1 MATKSGKPPI
11 GGRPGMSRIDREA
24 QASKGGKVSQKER
37 LDGIE
42 KELDELRHRFDLY
55 FQGSKEQR
63 MPPTDKQAQMGGEL
77 RRMREDEIKL
87 WNTIDKFRFSQ
98 IFARFVALDRLWAR
112 TMKQIEDGTYKRDR
126 LKVRLRKEAEAEQ
139 EQQQQQQKMPQDT
152 QVGNRPASIEGLDVD
167 VNSFEDGDPMHSQ
180 SGQKPVGGKQVP
192 RPVPAPVAGAGGGG
206 AMNDQSIK
214 RLYDVYMQAKKRT
227 GENSSLTMEALKKQI
242 EKQIPQIKAKHKCD
256 NVEFKVVL
264 KDGKA
269 MLKAV
274 PK

>member
-1 MATKSGKPPI
+1 MATKPGKPPI
-11 GGRPGMSRIDREA
+11 GGRPGTSRMDREA

-37 LDGIE
+37 LDDIE
-42 KELDELRHRFDLY
+42 KQLEELRHRFELY

-63 MPPTDKQAQMGGEL
+63 TPPTDKQAQMGGEL

-98 IFARFVALDRLWAR
+98 IFARFVAMDRLWAR

-126 LKVRLRKEAEAEQ
+126 LKVRLRKEAELD
-139 EQQQQQQKMPQDT
+139 QQQKMPQDT

-167 VNSFEDGDPMHSQ
+167 VNSFDDGDAMNSQ
-180 SGQKPVGGKQVP
+180 SGQKPVGSKP
-192 RPVPAPVAGAGGGG
+192 SPKPVPAPIAGPASANGGGG
-206 AMNDQSIK
+206 MNDQSSK

-242 EKQIPQIKAKHKCD
+242 EKQIPQIKAKHNCN